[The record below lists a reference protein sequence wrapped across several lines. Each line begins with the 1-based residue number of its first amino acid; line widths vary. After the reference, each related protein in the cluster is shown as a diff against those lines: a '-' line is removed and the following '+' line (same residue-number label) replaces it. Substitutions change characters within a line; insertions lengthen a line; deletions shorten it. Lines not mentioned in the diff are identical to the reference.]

1 MEGQKT
7 SGGVVVRTVLVSALL
22 AAVVGALVGAALS
35 VALGRSEPEGVAGA
49 AERALIERFYEE
61 SWNNGDISLIDELFT
76 TDYVLH
82 MQDGRTI
89 GRDGFKIEIPELRGS
104 FPDLSITADEWIM
117 APGKIIARVTWRGT
131 HTGQGLGIQPSG
143 NTFEAS
149 AIYIYR
155 FEGDRIAE
163 SWAMFDSLGFRQQ
176 LGLL

>member
-1 MEGQKT
+1 M
-7 SGGVVVRTVLVSALL
+7 SGRVFGRISQHPVLVSVVL
-22 AAVVGALVGAALS
+22 AVAVGALVGA
-35 VALGRSEPEGVAGA
+35 VATAVLGGGEPEGVAGA
-49 AERALIERFYEE
+49 AERALLERFYEE
-61 SWNNGDISLIDELFT
+61 SWNSGDISLIDELFT

-89 GRDGFKIEIPELRGS
+89 GRDGFKIEIPELRSS
-104 FPDLSITADEWIM
+104 FPDLRITADEWIM
-117 APGKIIARVTWRGT
+117 APGKVIARVTWRGT
-131 HTGQGLGIQPSG
+131 HTGQGLGIEPSG
-143 NTFEAS
+143 AKFEAT

>member
-1 MEGQKT
+1 M
-7 SGGVVVRTVLVSALL
+7 SGRVFGRISQHPVLVSVVL
-22 AAVVGALVGAALS
+22 AVVVGALVGA
-35 VALGRSEPEGVAGA
+35 VATAVLGGGEPEGVAGA
-49 AERALIERFYEE
+49 AERALLDRFYEE

-89 GRDGFKIEIPELRGS
+89 GRDGFKIEIPELRS
-104 FPDLSITADEWIM
+104 TFPDLSITVDELIM
-117 APGKIIARVTWRGT
+117 AQGRIVARVTWRGT
-131 HTGQGLGIQPSG
+131 HTGQGLGIEPSG
-143 NTFEAS
+143 AKFEAS

>member
-1 MEGQKT
+1 MGRKSFGRVAVHPLLVSGVLAVLAGALAGAVVAALL
-7 SGGVVVRTVLVSALL
+7 SGG
-22 AAVVGALVGAALS
+22 
-35 VALGRSEPEGVAGA
+35 EPEGVAGS

-61 SWNNGDISLIDELFT
+61 SWNNGDISLIDEIFT

-89 GRDGFKIEIPELRGS
+89 GRDGFKVEIPELRS
-104 FPDLSITADEWIM
+104 AFPDLSIEADEWLM
-117 APGKIIARVTWRGT
+117 APNRVIARVTWRGT
-131 HTGQGLGIQPSG
+131 HTGQGLGIEPSG
-143 NTFEAS
+143 AKFEAS

>member
-1 MEGQKT
+1 M
-7 SGGVVVRTVLVSALL
+7 RPVLVSALL
-22 AAVVGALVGAALS
+22 AAVVGAVVGVLVGVAAT
-35 VALGRSEPEGVAGA
+35 ALLGGGEPEGVAGS

-61 SWNNGDISLIDELFT
+61 SWNGDISLIDEIFT

-89 GRDGFKIEIPELRGS
+89 GRDGFKIEIPELRSS

-117 APGKIIARVTWRGT
+117 APGKVIARVTWRGT
-131 HTGQGLGIQPSG
+131 HTGEGLGIEPSG
-143 NTFEAS
+143 AKFEAT

>member
-1 MEGQKT
+1 MSRKLVGRVIGRQ
-7 SGGVVVRTVLVSALL
+7 VLVSALL
-22 AAVVGALVGAALS
+22 AAVVGALVGAVVS
-35 VALGRSEPEGVAGA
+35 VALGGSEPEGVAGA

-89 GRDGFKIEIPELRGS
+89 GRDGFKIEIPELRSS

-143 NTFEAS
+143 NEFEAS

-155 FEGDRIAE
+155 FEGNRIVE